1 MVKAQALLPDPFFCV
16 NSDNVWLDG
25 PRNAL
30 LELSDRW
37 DPAIMDALLLVV
49 PHPRAHHHTGPG
61 DFHLDAAG
69 RITRRKPGRVAP
81 YIYIGIQI
89 VSHRLLRDAPEG
101 SFSTNVLWQR
111 AIEEGHTGWSIPVNG
126 SRPNARGRGADR
138 GTARRWLSPP
148 ARRSIRSPRTA
159 ALPMRWWRA

>member
-89 VSHRLLRDAPEG
+89 VSHRLLRHAPEG
-101 SFSTNVLWQR
+101 AFSTNVLWQR
-111 AIEEGHTGWSIPVNG
+111 AIEEGRLYGLVHTGEWFEVGTPEAVA
-126 SRPNARGRGADR
+126 PTEARLAGG
-138 GTARRWLSPP
+138 
-148 ARRSIRSPRTA
+148 
-159 ALPMRWWRA
+159 